1 MDKQRERQTE
11 ELANSYL
18 ASRMSRRTFVMRLLA
33 LGIAPSAVGAIVAAC
48 SSPASAAPSVV
59 ASVAPSAAGTP
70 AASASAAAASPS
82 PLDLKGNVRF
92 LIGPW
97 SSGEVDH
104 HKHIAQG
111 FNAIYPNVTFD
122 FRLYQWDTASQ
133 EINTSLTEGA
143 HDIYMTTESSY
154 PDFESGTG
162 FTDLTARIGDPSF
175 ASELAKYQYMDRI
188 RSYGPK
194 VLGLPISFHVEDAM
208 FVNMDMVQAAGYD
221 QTFINSWDTFLEC
234 VTKMTKTGKTYG
246 MGIGIQLGG
255 YAEWYQRLRSA
266 GGSYLTADLK
276 APNVNLPAVV
286 EVTDQMASLFKL
298 GIAPPL
304 GTYTYDA
311 APAAFAAGK
320 MAIYSSD
327 LASTTALPAKVPFTW
342 KLLPYPPG
350 PVSQVNFNDLSIYMI
365 NSKTADQDLAWEV
378 LKWWTNGSSDA
389 YWADNSGTYPA
400 RSDAAS
406 LGYGTSSA
414 PQLAE
419 ALPLF
424 QKYAVGLENFK
435 QWSDVEN
442 LAEAEIQNCYAGKE
456 TAVQAVAN
464 VEKIVKQEVGL

>member
-1 MDKQRERQTE
+1 MDRQRERQTE

-18 ASRMSRRTFVMRLLA
+18 ANQMSRRTFVMRLLA
-33 LGIAPSAVGAIVAAC
+33 LGLAPSAVGAIVAAC
-48 SSPASAAPSVV
+48 GSSTASTAVSAAP
-59 ASVAPSAAGTP
+59 ATAAGSAAG
-70 AASASAAAASPS
+70 SAAPAASPS
-82 PLDLKGNVRF
+82 AADLKGNVRF

-97 SSGEVDH
+97 SSDEVAH
-104 HKHIAQG
+104 HKKIAEG

-154 PDFESGTG
+154 PDYESGTG
-162 FTDLTARIGDPSF
+162 FTDLTARINDPSF
-175 ASELAKYQYMDRI
+175 ASELAKYQYKDRI
-188 RSYGPK
+188 LLYGPK
-194 VLGLPISFHVEDAM
+194 LLGLPISFHVEDAM
-208 FVNMDMVQAAGYD
+208 FVNMDKVQAAGFD
-221 QTFINSWDTFLEC
+221 EHFIDSWDAFLDC
-234 VTKMTKTGKTYG
+234 VTKMTKAGETYG

-266 GGSYLTADLK
+266 GGSYLTPDLS

-286 EVTDQMASLFKL
+286 EVTDQMASLFKK

-327 LASTTALPAKVPFTW
+327 LASTTALPKTVPFTW

-365 NSKTADQDLAWEV
+365 NAKTPDQDLAWEV
-378 LKWWTNGSSDA
+378 LKWWTNGASDA

-400 RSDAAS
+400 RTDAADN
-406 LGYGTSSA
+406 GYGTNSA

-424 QKYAVGLENFK
+424 QAHAVGLENFK
-435 QWSDVEN
+435 QWGDVET

-456 TAVQAVAN
+456 TPAQAVAN